1 MRIQEQQCPRRAY
14 RQHAVIIISRPQTLL
29 NHFYATRH
37 HGEESCFTTKSG
49 RCKPERGEREHIRR
63 VRDWV
68 LVQVSESEA
77 MDPPILITAPGERMS
92 EAEAERAALDLVRA
106 MGEGDIVEGL
116 GKLEMLQVLTI
127 CGVIGLRSFN
137 TACPS

>member
-1 MRIQEQQCPRRAY
+1 
-14 RQHAVIIISRPQTLL
+14 
-29 NHFYATRH
+29 
-37 HGEESCFTTKSG
+37 
-49 RCKPERGEREHIRR
+49 

-92 EAEAERAALDLVRA
+92 EAEAKRAALDLVRA

-127 CGVIGLRSFN
+127 CGVIGWRSFN